1 MKILAIDTSTVVSSV
16 ALVDEKKLYCEIT
29 INSKSTN
36 HSERLMPLIDEA
48 LQSAK
53 IEIKDIDLFSCNIG
67 PGSFTGLRISIATIK
82 GLAQSLD
89 KAVIGA
95 SSLKSLA
102 YNIPYAKGIICPVMD
117 AQRDELY
124 TCLYRWEDSK
134 LIPLMEETVLSVNQ
148 LLHVIKGHSEEV
160 ILLGDGLN
168 KFTHESLQA
177 ISKKVKIAPVTLR
190 MPKASSLAQLSLD
203 MARQGQYV
211 DFSTI
216 EPNYMRKSQAEVQLE
231 QKQNSTR

>member
-16 ALVDEKKLYCEIT
+16 ALIDEKKLYCEIT
-29 INSKSTN
+29 INSKTTN
-36 HSERLMPLIDEA
+36 HSERLMSLIDEA
-48 LQSAK
+48 LHSAK
-53 IEIKDIDLFSCNIG
+53 IGIEDIDLFSCNIG

-95 SSLKSLA
+95 STLKSLA
-102 YNIPYAKGIICPVMD
+102 YNLPYTKGIICPVMD

-124 TCLYRWEDSK
+124 TCLYRWEDSE
-134 LIPLMEETVLSVNQ
+134 LIPLMEESVLSVAQ
-148 LLHVIKGHSEEV
+148 LLDVINGHNEEV

-168 KFTHESLQA
+168 KFSKESLEPFN
-177 ISKKVKIAPVTLR
+177 KKVKIAPVTLR
-190 MPKASSLAQLSLD
+190 MPKASSLAHLSLD
-203 MARQGQYV
+203 MARQGQYA

-231 QKQNSTR
+231 QKQNLT